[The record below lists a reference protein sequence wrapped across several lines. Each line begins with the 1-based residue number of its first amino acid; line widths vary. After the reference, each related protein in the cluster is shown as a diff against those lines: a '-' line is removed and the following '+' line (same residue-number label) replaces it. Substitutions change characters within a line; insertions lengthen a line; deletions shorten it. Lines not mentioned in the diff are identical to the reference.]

1 MNRIIPPFLQR
12 AIQSHPSVTN
22 TDENR
27 RAQLL
32 AILSLIQL
40 VFVTLGLISGPGSY
54 GVFIILGLV
63 SLACYVLSRTRYHKI
78 GAYILSYFITS
89 IAYVRIYYGL
99 TDSIDLAVSASVHI
113 SLVLASALL
122 SNNGFLI
129 LAIVSTAG
137 VALAPLYSQV
147 PPNDFD
153 SVGRATGIT
162 FTIGLILYSV
172 NLFRARLDSQNL
184 GLLKETNIELQDIK
198 SNLEKRVTERTEE
211 LQTASSQLERRAA
224 RLQAS
229 SEISQI
235 ISLDIDKDLRDLL
248 NETVNILSEK
258 TGYYHTGIFLLD
270 QNNEFAVLRAA
281 NSEGGQKMLARQH
294 QLKVGGAGIVGYVS
308 QSGRPRIALDT
319 GADAVFF
326 NNPDLPETRSEM
338 ALPLKVGSRTIGV
351 LDIQSTQPAAFDNDD
366 EAILGT
372 LANQIATI
380 IQISLTSRGI
390 GNSGRLLGQSSI
402 WSREEKTKGYSY
414 LPDGSIAAFS
424 ENNNPVIGKS
434 IETGQTI
441 IVDKA
446 VKDSQPALAIP
457 VKIRDTIIGVIHI
470 ESAQENRK
478 WSEDEVALAQAVSE
492 RAALAI
498 ENARLFEET
507 ERSAERERVI
517 SLVTTRIGDANR
529 FDNILHTTI
538 QELGRTL
545 GASRTFIQLETPSSN
560 GVSPEGHEDE

>member
-1 MNRIIPPFLQR
+1 MNRTLSFLQR
-12 AIQSHPSVTN
+12 VIQPHPSVTN

-40 VFVTLGLISGPGSY
+40 IFVALAGLFSSASFGVFIFLGLIAI
-54 GVFIILGLV
+54 F
-63 SLACYVLSRTRYHKI
+63 CYILSRSRYHKV

-89 IAYVRIYYGL
+89 IAYVRIFYGT
-99 TDSIDLAVSASVHI
+99 TDSIELAVAASVHI

-122 SNNGFLI
+122 SSNGFLV
-129 LAIVSTAG
+129 LAVASTLG
-137 VALAPLYSQV
+137 VVLAPLYSHV

-153 SVGRATGIT
+153 NIWRATGIT
-162 FTIGLILYSV
+162 ITIGLILYSI
-172 NLFRARLDSQNL
+172 NLFRARLDSQSM
-184 GLLKETNIELQDIK
+184 GLLTETNIELQDIK
-198 SNLEKRVTERTEE
+198 LNLEKRVAERTLE
-211 LQTASSQLERRAA
+211 LQKASSQLERRAA

-235 ISLDIDKDLRDLL
+235 ISLDIDKDFRDLL

-258 TGYYHTGIFLLD
+258 TGYYHSGIFLLD

-281 NSEGGQKMLARQH
+281 NSSGGQNMLARQH

-338 ALPLKVGSRTIGV
+338 ALPLKVGAKIIGV
-351 LDIQSTQPAAFDNDD
+351 LDIQSTQSAAFDNDD
-366 EAILGT
+366 AAILGT

-380 IQISLTSRGI
+380 IQNSLISRGI
-390 GNSGRLLGQSSI
+390 GNPGRLLGQSSI
-402 WSREEKTKGYSY
+402 WNREEKTKGYSY
-414 LPDGSIAAFS
+414 LPDGSIATFL
-424 ENNNPVIGKS
+424 ENNNPVILKS
-434 IETGQTI
+434 IETGQTVV
-441 IVDKA
+441 VDKA

-470 ESAQENRK
+470 ESAQDNRK
-478 WSEDEVALAQAVSE
+478 WSEDEVALAQSISE
-492 RAALAI
+492 RVALAI

-560 GVSPEGHEDE
+560 GASPQGHDDE

>member
-1 MNRIIPPFLQR
+1 MNRILPYLR
-12 AIQSHPSVTN
+12 RMIQPHSSVTN

-40 VFVTLGLISGPGSY
+40 VFVILGLLSRPGSYSVFIGLGLIA
-54 GVFIILGLV
+54 IT
-63 SLACYVLSRTRYHKI
+63 CYALSRTRYHKI
-78 GAYILSYFITS
+78 GAYILSYFITG
-89 IAYVRIYYGL
+89 IAYVRIYQGT
-99 TDSIDLAVSASVHI
+99 TDSIDLAVSSSVHI

-122 SNNGFLI
+122 SSNGFLI
-129 LAIVSTAG
+129 LAIASTLG
-137 VALAPLYSQV
+137 VVFAPYYSHV
-147 PPNDFD
+147 PATGFD
-153 SVGRATGIT
+153 SIGRTTGIT
-162 FTIGLILYSV
+162 FTIGLILYSI
-172 NLFRARLDSQNL
+172 NLFRARLDDMSL
-184 GLLKETNIELQDIK
+184 GLLKETNIELQDVK
-198 SNLEKRVTERTEE
+198 LNLEKRVEDRTAE
-211 LQTASSQLERRAA
+211 LQRASAQLEYRAA
-224 RLQAS
+224 RLQAA

-235 ISLDIDKDLRDLL
+235 ISSDVDKDFRELL
-248 NETVNILSEK
+248 NETANILSEK
-258 TGYYHTGIFLLD
+258 TGYYHTGIFMLD

-281 NSEGGQKMLARQH
+281 NSSGGQKMLARQH

-338 ALPLKVGSRTIGV
+338 ALPLKIGSKVIGV

-366 EAILGT
+366 AAILGT
-372 LANQIATI
+372 LANQIAI
-380 IQISLTSRGI
+380 VIQNSLISRGNNI
-390 GNSGRLLGQSSI
+390 AGRSLSQNTI
-402 WSREEKTKGYSY
+402 WNREEKVKGYSY
-414 LPDGSIAAFS
+414 LPDGSIAVLADDK
-424 ENNNPVIGKS
+424 NPVIERS
-434 IETGQTI
+434 IISGQTVI
-441 IVDKA
+441 TEKITNG
-446 VKDSQPALAIP
+446 SQPALAVP

-470 ESAQENRK
+470 EADQGNRK

-517 SLVTTRIGDANR
+517 SLVTARIGDSNR
-529 FDNILHTTI
+529 LDNILHTTI

-560 GVSPEGHEDE
+560 GHGNAQGHDDE

>member
-1 MNRIIPPFLQR
+1 MNNIQPFLQR
-12 AIQSHPSVTN
+12 AIQPHSSVTN
-22 TDENR
+22 TDEYR

-32 AILSLIQL
+32 AILSMIQL
-40 VFVTLGLISGPGSY
+40 IFVTLGLLSRPGSY
-54 GVFIILGLV
+54 GVFILLGV
-63 SLACYVLSRTRYHKI
+63 IAIVCYVSSRTRYHKI

-89 IAYVRIYYGL
+89 IAYVRIYYGT

-122 SNNGFLI
+122 SSNGFLV
-129 LAIVSTAG
+129 LAIASTAG
-137 VALAPLYSQV
+137 VMLAPLYSQV
-147 PPNDFD
+147 PPNNFD
-153 SVGRATGIT
+153 SIGRTTGIT

-172 NLFRARLDSQNL
+172 NLFRARLDNQSL
-184 GLLKETNIELQDIK
+184 GLLRETNSELQDIK
-198 SNLEKRVTERTEE
+198 LNLEKRVADRTTE
-211 LQTASSQLERRAA
+211 LQKAGNQLERRAA

-235 ISLDIDKDLRDLL
+235 ISLDIDKDFRDLL

-281 NSEGGQKMLARQH
+281 NSSGGQTMLARQH

-338 ALPLKVGSRTIGV
+338 ALPLKIGSRVIGV

-366 EAILGT
+366 AAILGT
-372 LANQIATI
+372 LANQIAII
-380 IQISLTSRGI
+380 IQNSLITRGI
-390 GNSGRLLGQSSI
+390 GSAGRLLNQSSI
-402 WSREEKTKGYSY
+402 WNREEKTKGYSY
-414 LPDGSIAAFS
+414 LPDGSIAAFV

-434 IETGQTI
+434 IETGQT
-441 IVDKA
+441 VVMDKT
-446 VKDSQPALAIP
+446 VNNSQPALAIP
-457 VKIRDTIIGVIHI
+457 VKIRDTIVGVIHI
-470 ESAQENRK
+470 ESTQNNRK

-529 FDNILHTTI
+529 FDSILHTTI

-560 GVSPEGHEDE
+560 GASPQGHDDE